1 MVSMVTVN
9 MLSIRTYVALPLF
22 FYWISI
28 AIYERAQGT
37 SKTSQNEKEKQE
49 QIKKWT
55 RQSNEE
61 KKPPKIIKPHENSRE
76 EHVCN
81 EHFRV
86 LNFLYLRSQSVRCAT
101 CAIHSF
107 PYAAIAFIFVN
118 LLHYDD
124 KNLALIDSNN
134 FSLLCS
140 IPYCSAKRTPNKD
153 KEHNLFELC
162 YRLVAEKFLW
172 TKCFR

>member
-1 MVSMVTVN
+1 M
-9 MLSIRTYVALPLF
+9 
-22 FYWISI
+22 
-28 AIYERAQGT
+28 
-37 SKTSQNEKEKQE
+37 K
-49 QIKKWT
+49 
-55 RQSNEE
+55 

-81 EHFRV
+81 EHFCV

-134 FSLLCS
+134 FTLLCS
-140 IPYCSAKRTPNKD
+140 IPYCSAKRTPKKD
-153 KEHNLFELC
+153 KENNLFALC
-162 YRLVAEKFLW
+162 YRLVAENFCEPNVSVKLHHLNSQQTLNGFHAFH
-172 TKCFR
+172 CFSSL